1 MDVTSAMVGPRS
13 PLALID
19 KALALLAAE
28 VDLREDPGAPTHTV
42 IIASGLEASGV
53 AKSLGL
59 YLVGALAGAI
69 QQDASLCDAM
79 LPIGPE
85 GQREV
90 EQAVHRLVGMNNQ
103 FMTSSEISFRDTKR
117 NAWIAEGVMHAL
129 LMIRA
134 RSASDML
141 DGPVHAL
148 ADLHTIPTQQGLDA
162 LAIYTDASGPVVAIG
177 ESKASRDDG
186 SGQLTEAATIFR
198 DIDRMKYGPE
208 LRAKLGALRR
218 VINPDLAE
226 KVSNALWLEHRC
238 YFPMVVHETHFDL
251 KAKRVVYGRLLPSI
265 DRRRVIGVRLQNFQ
279 KFFDDISD
287 AMRDAVAEVVI

>member
-1 MDVTSAMVGPRS
+1 MTSAMVGPKS

-19 KALALLAAE
+19 QALALLAAE

-42 IIASGLEASGV
+42 IVADGLEAPGV
-53 AKSLGL
+53 AESLGL

-79 LPIGPE
+79 LPTGLE
-85 GQREV
+85 GQREI
-90 EQAVHRLVGMNNQ
+90 EQAVHRLVGTNNQ
-103 FMTSSEISFRDTKR
+103 FMTRSEISFRDTKR

-129 LMIRA
+129 LMVRA

-141 DGPVHAL
+141 DGPVQAL

-162 LAIYTDASGPVVAIG
+162 LAIYSDASGPVVAIG

-186 SGQLTEAATIFR
+186 SAQLTEAATIFR
-198 DIDRMKYGPE
+198 DIDEMKYGPE

-218 VINPDLAE
+218 VIHPDLAD

-238 YFPMVVHETHFDL
+238 YFPMVVHETYFDL
-251 KAKRVVYGRLLPSI
+251 KAKRVVYGRLFPSI
-265 DRRRVIGVRLQNFQ
+265 DRRRVIGVKLHDFQ

-287 AMRDAVAEVVI
+287 AMRSAVREVVI